1 MLHYET
7 VTYNNNHS
15 MKKNLLLFSVF
26 IFLISC
32 GTKESYDLAIQDV
45 TIFESQHQT
54 ILYNKTILI
63 KNDTIA
69 EIINADEKI
78 FAKKIIDGKGRLL
91 TSGFI
96 DTHIHLRQ
104 MLDLAPNNPPEVLND
119 TYRKKLS
126 EKMLSYGTTTVLDM
140 GQPESW
146 MPITIDWQK
155 KPSPDYP
162 NYFITGAAMIS
173 KGNRASVH
181 QIVVENPVEK
191 IQEYDSIGSGFI
203 KLYSKLNLDDMDVL
217 VKEAKKKNMNM
228 YAHTEGIGK
237 VTIPQAMEVGV
248 KDFEHFFTVLP
259 SVLDYK
265 VHWDLM
271 EKRFG
276 LNPYNHIDDWSAYML
291 FFFQYIKE
299 NPELDKKLLKLLDQ
313 MAENKATISTTI
325 HVLAAAAEETSFFSS
340 FDHFPIR
347 DKPEFPDYTSQQR
360 LDIKMALETM
370 LSYLKIAHE
379 KGIMIRIGTDNRQA
393 GQSVISEFNLLS
405 KAGFSIEDILQIATW
420 NGAKAMNLDNMYG
433 SVKIGYK
440 ADLVLFSENP
450 FDDYK
455 NFNSEKTIIKGG
467 KEYIPKLNVIPHSL
481 KSINDIGINKTIET
495 IENDLTSYEGYELI
509 EIGYHLLYLG
519 KVEEGKR
526 ILAFTSEK
534 YADLNEIYIENTLA
548 KIGSSLISQDLSE
561 KSIEVFELITEKFPD
576 SFQAFN
582 YLGQVYS
589 LVSKDKDA
597 IKAYKRA
604 IELNQENEFGIEQL
618 KKLENK

>member
-1 MLHYET
+1 M
-7 VTYNNNHS
+7 
-15 MKKNLLLFSVF
+15 KNLIILLILICLTSCKTSEVF
-26 IFLISC
+26 
-32 GTKESYDLAIQDV
+32 DLAIQNV
-45 TIFESQHQT
+45 TIFESENQT
-54 ILYNKTILI
+54 ILDNKTILI

-69 EIINADEKI
+69 DIVNANKKISAEKI
-78 FAKKIIDGKGRLL
+78 IEGNGRLV

-104 MLDLAPNNPPEVLND
+104 MLDLASGIPPEIID
-119 TYRKKLS
+119 DSFRKKLS
-126 EKMLSYGTTTVLDM
+126 DKILSYGTTTVLDM

-146 MPITIDWQK
+146 IPISIDWQK
-155 KPSPDYP
+155 KPLPDYP

-181 QIVVENPVEK
+181 QIVVENPAQK
-191 IQEYDSIGSGFI
+191 IKEYDSIGSGYI
-203 KLYSKLNLDDMDVL
+203 KLYSKLNLDDMNVL

-299 NPELDKKLLKLLDQ
+299 NPELDKKLLNLLDQ

-325 HVLAAAAEETSFFSS
+325 HVLAAAAEETPFFSS

-347 DKPEFPDYTSQQR
+347 DKPEFPDYTSEQR
-360 LDIKMALETM
+360 LEIKKAFKTM
-370 LSYLKIAHE
+370 LSYLKIAHD
-379 KGIMIRIGTDNRQA
+379 KGIPIRIGTDNREA
-393 GQSVISEFNLLS
+393 GKSVISEFNLLS
-405 KAGFSIEDILQIATW
+405 KAGFSTADILQIATW
-420 NGAKAMNLDNMYG
+420 NGAKAMNLEDMYG
-433 SVKIGYK
+433 SVKVGYK

-450 FDDYK
+450 FNDYN
-455 NFNSEKTIIKGG
+455 NFDSQKTIIKSG
-467 KEYIPKLNVIPHSL
+467 KEYIPKPDVISQSL
-481 KSINDIGINKTIET
+481 KSINDKGIDKTIEKINNNLNT
-495 IENDLTSYEGYELI
+495 YKGYELI
-509 EIGYHLLYLG
+509 EIGYHLLHLG

-534 YADLNEIYIENTLA
+534 YSDLNLIYIESALA

-561 KSIEVFELITEKFPD
+561 KSIEVFELIANKFPN

-589 LVSKDKDA
+589 LVGQDKDA

-618 KKLENK
+618 KKLEDK

>member
-1 MLHYET
+1 
-7 VTYNNNHS
+7 
-15 MKKNLLLFSVF
+15 MKKLILLS
-26 IFLISC
+26 ILICLTSC
-32 GTKESYDLAIQDV
+32 KTSEIYDLAIQNV
-45 TIFESQHQT
+45 TIFESQNQTISDNQT
-54 ILYNKTILI
+54 ILII
-63 KNDTIA
+63 NDTIA
-69 EIINADEKI
+69 DIVNANEKI
-78 FAKKIIDGKGRLL
+78 SAKKIIAGNGRLV

-126 EKMLSYGTTTVLDM
+126 DKMLSYGTTTVLDM

-146 MPITIDWQK
+146 IPITIDWQK

-203 KLYSKLNLDDMDVL
+203 KLYSKLNLDDMDIL

-265 VHWDLM
+265 IHWDLM

-299 NPELDKKLLKLLDQ
+299 SPELDKKLLNLLDQ

-340 FDHFPIR
+340 FNHFPIR

-379 KGIMIRIGTDNRQA
+379 KGIIIRIGTDNRQA
-393 GQSVISEFNLLS
+393 GQSVISEFNLLR
-405 KAGFSIEDILQIATW
+405 KAGFSTADILQIATW
-420 NGAKAMNLDNMYG
+420 NGAKAMNLDKMYG
-433 SVKIGYK
+433 SVKVGYK

-455 NFNSEKTIIKGG
+455 HFNSQKTIIKGG
-467 KEYIPKLNVIPHSL
+467 KEHIPEPNIISQTL
-481 KSINDIGINKTIET
+481 KSINDIGIDKTIES
-495 IENDLTSYEGYELI
+495 IENDLTAYEGYELI
-509 EIGYHLLYLG
+509 EIGYHLLYIG
-519 KVEEGKR
+519 KVKEGKK
-526 ILAFTSEK
+526 ILALTSEE
-534 YADLNEIYIENTLA
+534 YADLNVIYIENTLA
-548 KIGSSLISQDLSE
+548 KIGSSLISQDFFE
-561 KSIEVFELITEKFPD
+561 KSIEVFELIAEKFPK

-589 LVSKDKDA
+589 LVGKNKDA

-604 IELNQENEFGIEQL
+604 IALNQENEFGIEQL
-618 KKLENK
+618 RKLENE

>member
-1 MLHYET
+1 
-7 VTYNNNHS
+7 
-15 MKKNLLLFSVF
+15 MKKNFLLFLAL

-32 GTKESYDLAIQDV
+32 KPKESYDLAIQNV
-45 TIFESQHQT
+45 TIFESQNQT
-54 ILYNKTILI
+54 ILENKTILI

-69 EIINADEKI
+69 GIVNANEKI
-78 FAKKIIDGKGRLL
+78 SAKTIIDGKGRLI

-104 MLDLAPNNPPEVLND
+104 MLDLAPNSPPKVLND

-126 EKMLSYGTTTVLDM
+126 EKTLSYGTTTVLDM

-155 KPSPDYP
+155 KPSPNYP

-181 QIVVENPVEK
+181 QIVVEDPVQK
-191 IQEYDSIGSGFI
+191 IREYDNIGSGYI
-203 KLYSKLNLDDMDVL
+203 KLYSKLSIDDMAIL
-217 VKEAKKKNMNM
+217 VKEGKKENMNM

-299 NPELDKKLLKLLDQ
+299 NPELDKKLLNLLDQ
-313 MAENKATISTTI
+313 MAENNVTISTTI

-347 DKPEFPDYTSQQR
+347 DKPEFPDYTSQQK

-370 LSYLKIAHE
+370 LSYLKIAHD

-405 KAGFSIEDILQIATW
+405 KAGFSTADILQIATW
-420 NGAKAMNLDNMYG
+420 NGAKAMHLDNMYG
-433 SVKIGYK
+433 SVKVGYK
-440 ADLVLFSENP
+440 ADLVLFAENP

-455 NFNSEKTIIKGG
+455 NLNSKITIIKGG
-467 KEYIPKLNVIPHSL
+467 KEYIPQPNVISNTL
-481 KSINDIGINKTIET
+481 ELIKEKGIDKTIEA
-495 IENDLTSYEGYELI
+495 IENDLTAYEGYELI
-509 EIGYHLLYLG
+509 EIGYHLLHLG
-519 KVEEGKR
+519 KVKEGKK
-526 ILAFTSEK
+526 ILAFTSDK
-534 YADLNEIYIENTLA
+534 YSDLNEIYIENALA
-548 KIGSSLISQDLSE
+548 RIGSSLFSQNLSE
-561 KSIEVFELITEKFPD
+561 KSIEVFVLITEKFPK
-576 SFQAFN
+576 SYEALN

-589 LVSKDKDA
+589 LVGNDKDA

-618 KKLENK
+618 KKLVDK